1 MEILIKPI
9 VTEKFTE
16 QGEDM
21 NRYGFLVHKKAN
33 KLQIKKAVEE
43 MYNVTVTSV
52 NTMIYGGKRKSRYTK
67 SGVVTGKTSST
78 KRAVVTIAE
87 GETIDFYSNI

>member
-9 VTEKFTE
+9 ITEKFTE
-16 QGEDM
+16 QGEEL
-21 NRYGFLVHKKAN
+21 NRYGFLVNKKAN

-43 MYNVTVTSV
+43 MYDVSVVSV
-52 NTMIYGGKRKSRYTK
+52 NTMIYGGKKQSRFTK
-67 SGVVTGKTSST
+67 GGVISGKKPSS
-78 KRAVVTIAE
+78 KRAIITVAE